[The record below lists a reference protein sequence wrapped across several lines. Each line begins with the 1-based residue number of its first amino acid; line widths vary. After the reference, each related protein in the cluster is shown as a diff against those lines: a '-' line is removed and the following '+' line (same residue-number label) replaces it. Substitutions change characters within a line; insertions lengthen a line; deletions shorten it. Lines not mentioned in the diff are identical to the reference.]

1 MRIAATTAPRLSCD
15 ERSWPLGHVVK
26 LAFTRGAVGAHNP
39 RGVLFGSGRACRAL
53 ESHDRAAAV
62 NCVCDSQAKRAA
74 RAAPEKATLSWNG
87 RHPTRRRRAHSPRRM
102 KAAPRGDW
110 PAHAQR
116 RSKARSC
123 PPINVAD
130 HAPQSVRGARRRGKE
145 IACIRRDL
153 LRRPARFRAAAASNY
168 GLILLG
174 LFTEV
179 KICPMASCRAFSFL
193 ALHRNGRASRPG
205 TVN

>member
-1 MRIAATTAPRLSCD
+1 MRFAGEARGPRRAREGNALL
-15 ERSWPLGHVVK
+15 EWP
-26 LAFTRGAVGAHNP
+26 ASNA
-39 RGVLFGSGRACRAL
+39 
-53 ESHDRAAAV
+53 
-62 NCVCDSQAKRAA
+62 
-74 RAAPEKATLSWNG
+74 EKASAFSKAYVL
-87 RHPTRRRRAHSPRRM
+87 

-116 RSKARSC
+116 RSQARSC

-130 HAPQSVRGARRRGKE
+130 HAPQSVRGARRHGKE

-153 LRRPARFRAAAASNY
+153 PRRPARFRAAAASNY